1 MIERINGIL
10 KQEFEIDTPNLSLE
24 LRKKLIKNTVKIYN
38 NMRPHLSNYML
49 TPKKMHLQKELKIK
63 SYKKQ
68 KVAT

>member
-1 MIERINGIL
+1 MKRINGIL
-10 KQEFEIDTPNLSLE
+10 KQEFQIDTPNLSLE

-49 TPKKMHLQKELKIK
+49 TPNKMHLQKELKFK